1 MSHSNLSVA
10 KPAESSQGTHSIKN
24 LPINLFGSV
33 MGLAGL
39 SLAWRLAS
47 PGLSEASIFGV
58 ILAEFIGMLSALV
71 FVLLAVGY
79 TSKWIKHPEAVKAEF
94 SHPVTGNFF
103 GTVTIALLL
112 LSAIAMSYSTLLGQV
127 LWAVGSGLTVL
138 LAAVVVFRLLSGGRE
153 AQLAVPAWLIPGVAA
168 LDIAVTGA
176 HMPMAW
182 AHELNL
188 FAIAMG
194 STLAVVLFNRIFARL
209 IHEPAM
215 AKGMTPSLMV
225 MVAPFAVGF
234 LAYVNVFGAVDR
246 FASVLF
252 YFGLFLFV
260 VLAFKVFRNAAPFSP
275 VWWSISF
282 PIAALSNAALK
293 YADAQ
298 QSLFLSLVA
307 YGLLVFLTLA
317 LAVMLVKTVKMAL
330 DGRLFAS

>member
-1 MSHSNLSVA
+1 
-10 KPAESSQGTHSIKN
+10 
-24 LPINLFGSV
+24 
-33 MGLAGL
+33 
-39 SLAWRLAS
+39 
-47 PGLSEASIFGV
+47 
-58 ILAEFIGMLSALV
+58 
-71 FVLLAVGY
+71 
-79 TSKWIKHPEAVKAEF
+79 
-94 SHPVTGNFF
+94 
-103 GTVTIALLL
+103 
-112 LSAIAMSYSTLLGQV
+112 MSYSTLLGQV

-252 YFGLFLFV
+252 LLWPVPVCSVGVQSVSKRSAFLASV
-260 VLAFKVFRNAAPFSP
+260 VVDQFSHCGIEQCR
-275 VWWSISF
+275 VE
-282 PIAALSNAALK
+282 
-293 YADAQ
+293 
-298 QSLFLSLVA
+298 V
-307 YGLLVFLTLA
+307 
-317 LAVMLVKTVKMAL
+317 
-330 DGRLFAS
+330 R